1 MYYFFGDMHFL
12 CRRTVY
18 DENVGGNDKC
28 LFGWQMRRKISF
40 YLQLVIFIIFWS
52 VIYAHAD
59 QTIVAGGGSV
69 RQEYD
74 SNIYRTNS
82 DRVSEWTTVASPTM
96 SISDIGQR
104 HSFSL
109 QYTPSVVYSHL
120 KDRERWDHW
129 LSTILK
135 KDLSEE
141 VSSYIKDTFVR
152 AEDPYNDKESGI
164 ELYDSRGRNR
174 YWTNNLM
181 VGLGHDYAK
190 ESSVNISYVNMIL
203 ENDDNTYDDFV
214 KHSPGVSIAHLF
226 SQYWQAKVDYFY
238 TKGNFDQDDDL
249 ENHAGDVYIYFRPSS
264 DVKMF
269 GHGGYTVN
277 LYDGLEDD
285 YDVTRA
291 SLGFNKQVSA
301 TFDYGLEGGVVSL
314 NHDIGEDQQA
324 FYYLLAVNKNLQYGD
339 ISLTG
344 EGGIDE
350 QQFNSNAG
358 GDVSRYWQVQTDF
371 SYNMTQDLLSSV
383 RCFYREDTYWDRNPE
398 EQEEKLQAE
407 ASISYIFGRW
417 YMATVRYAYSRQESD
432 ILARCYDD
440 NRLFLELSFNKE
452 FFRW

>member
-1 MYYFFGDMHFL
+1 
-12 CRRTVY
+12 
-18 DENVGGNDKC
+18 
-28 LFGWQMRRKISF
+28 MRKQISF
-40 YLQLVIFIIFWS
+40 YLQLVIVIILGS
-52 VIYAHAD
+52 VMGAQAD
-59 QTIVAGGGSV
+59 QTIVAGGGTV

-82 DRVSEWTTVASPTM
+82 DRVSEWTTVVSPTV
-96 SISDIGQR
+96 SISATGQR
-104 HSFSL
+104 HSLSL

-129 LSTILK
+129 LSASLK
-135 KDLSEE
+135 KDLSEGL
-141 VSSYIKDTFVR
+141 SSYINDTFVR
-152 AEDPYNDKESGI
+152 AEDPYSDKESGI

-190 ESSVNISYVNMIL
+190 ESSVNVSYVNMIL
-203 ENDDNTYDDFV
+203 ENDDSSYDDFV
-214 KHSPGVSIAHLF
+214 KHTPGVSIAHLF
-226 SQYWQAKVDYFY
+226 SQHWQAKADYFY
-238 TKGNFDQDDDL
+238 TKGEFDQADDL
-249 ENHAGDVYIYFRPSS
+249 ENHAGDVYIYFRPSLER
-264 DVKMF
+264 KIF

-277 LYDGLEDD
+277 RYDGLEDD

-291 SLGFNKQVSA
+291 SLGFQQQVSA
-301 TFDYGLEGGVVSL
+301 TFDLEIEGGGVFL
-314 NHDIGEDQQA
+314 NRDNRDDHLA
-324 FYYLLAVNKNLQYGD
+324 FYYLLTVNKKMQYGD
-339 ISLTG
+339 MSLTG

-350 QQFNSNAG
+350 QQFNSTAG

-371 SYNMTQDLLSSV
+371 SYNLTQDLLSSV
-383 RCFYREDTYWDRNPE
+383 KFFYREDTYWERNPE

-407 ASISYIFGRW
+407 ASLSYTFGRW

-440 NRLFLELSFNKE
+440 NRLFLELGFNKE